1 MIKPGDWIVCRIR
14 KITYAQD
21 GKVYV
26 TLEVPG
32 IEYPNINYPSFVL
45 EPSELEKFEELAKTE
60 VDFSNCPILDYIEE

>member
-14 KITYAQD
+14 KITYGQD

-60 VDFSNCPILDYIEE
+60 VDFSNCDVE